1 VFYNEED
8 RQWYLYYYANGTNQS
23 TVYLRRSPT
32 PLDPTSWELLASA
45 LPWHRNGCA
54 FRAANGTLYVIYG
67 ETYNGVYPGHY
78 LPGIGLATSSDW
90 ATYTTVTPTLLN
102 AVASGPEPE
111 VCLEAGTP
119 PVLLS
124 TGDWLHLYAA
134 GTPGW
139 GPWGPGEG
147 GGSYVAGWV
156 VLSGR
161 DPSVIVGRG
170 VTHPLAPTLDFE
182 VGTNPRYPV
191 FRNNTLFVTSL
202 VPAVG
207 LGVDVF
213 RAFYGA
219 ADANVGTAIVRVSV
233 VPV

>member
-1 VFYNEED
+1 
-8 RQWYLYYYANGTNQS
+8 
-23 TVYLRRSPT
+23 
-32 PLDPTSWELLASA
+32 
-45 LPWHRNGCA
+45 
-54 FRAANGTLYVIYG
+54 
-67 ETYNGVYPGHY
+67 
-78 LPGIGLATSSDW
+78 
-90 ATYTTVTPTLLN
+90 
-102 AVASGPEPE
+102 
-111 VCLEAGTP
+111 
-119 PVLLS
+119 
-124 TGDWLHLYAA
+124 
-134 GTPGW
+134 
-139 GPWGPGEG
+139 
-147 GGSYVAGWV
+147 
-156 VLSGR
+156 
-161 DPSVIVGRG
+161 VIVGRG